1 MCEYRE
7 DEFIIIFETIGE
19 VFERHDGVFH
29 FFSEKCFLQKIIELD
44 LIELTDDKYIDD
56 IIGCFITKV
65 EDRLRDRDEIEI
77 FSSFEKFFYR
87 YHHIIRLQIH
97 ITNLLIYRAIT
108 IHRIEFFLILLIG
121 FQYPEML
128 EIHELTTHSID
139 LFIRITTEFTYEK
152 SSAIFGDR
160 IFDDE
165 FFEEFHAWTRTKKF
179 DEIQVVKSEK
189 STEREV
195 YEKAYEMQDKI
206 DFSLIRALSR
216 EWFFISPRFF
226 SISGYT
232 RRMSNLNPA
241 QRQAVE
247 HIRWPLLINAGAGS
261 GKTHTITER
270 VVSMIREKNID
281 PREIFCVTFT
291 NKAAREMRERIA
303 GKLGINA
310 ETINPFRTQGL
321 PTIGTFHSV
330 AAFFLRMFIDRL
342 GYGKDFVIYDAD
354 DCLRTIKSIMK
365 SQNIDEKEFN
375 PRSIQGMISN
385 AKWAGLTPI
394 EYSASVD
401 SYFGSV
407 VLEVYKAYVGK
418 MRKENALDFDDLLLF
433 FRSILEYEEVR
444 EYFHGRFEYFM
455 VDEYQDT
462 NALQYDIIRILASKS
477 RNLCVVWDD
486 WQGIYSWRGA
496 DIKNILSFQKDYPD
510 ALIINLE
517 ENYRSTKV
525 IIEAANTVIKNNTNQ
540 MEKTLFTSNPE
551 GEKIILL
558 EWLDE
563 KHEAELITTTIREK
577 KESFDILTYA
587 HFAILYRTNGQ
598 SRLIEES
605 LIRKNIPYRIYGG
618 VKFYERKEIK
628 DILAYIRLI
637 YNPLDSLSLKR
648 IINVPSRKIGE
659 KSLENLM
666 EIMDREHMNI
676 AQIADE
682 PMIVESLSGIGASG
696 IRSFVSVYKM
706 LRDISRTESI
716 ATLMQAIINRT
727 NYEEYLKSEYTEE
740 ELEGKKE
747 NLDEFMNMASRYD
760 GLLYPENLALFLE
773 DIALI
778 TDQDRKMEDMSKD
791 SEWTV
796 SLMTVHL
803 SKWLE
808 FPHVFIAG
816 AEEGIF
822 PHSRTLMDA
831 REIEEERRLMYV
843 ALTRAKEQIYISRAH
858 ERYTFGNYSANPK
871 SRFVKEI
878 PAEYIYIEEKRW
890 TAQSIFGSGGSGFQ
904 SMNDIFH
911 HTAIPS
917 STPSL
922 RMQKVK
928 NEAGSFSPWDRVE
941 HVQYGIG
948 TIVAI
953 SGAVAD
959 IAFSGAGIKKMNIEI
974 APVKKL

>member
-1 MCEYRE
+1 
-7 DEFIIIFETIGE
+7 
-19 VFERHDGVFH
+19 
-29 FFSEKCFLQKIIELD
+29 
-44 LIELTDDKYIDD
+44 
-56 IIGCFITKV
+56 
-65 EDRLRDRDEIEI
+65 
-77 FSSFEKFFYR
+77 
-87 YHHIIRLQIH
+87 
-97 ITNLLIYRAIT
+97 
-108 IHRIEFFLILLIG
+108 
-121 FQYPEML
+121 
-128 EIHELTTHSID
+128 
-139 LFIRITTEFTYEK
+139 
-152 SSAIFGDR
+152 
-160 IFDDE
+160 
-165 FFEEFHAWTRTKKF
+165 
-179 DEIQVVKSEK
+179 
-189 STEREV
+189 
-195 YEKAYEMQDKI
+195 
-206 DFSLIRALSR
+206 
-216 EWFFISPRFF
+216 
-226 SISGYT
+226 
-232 RRMSNLNPA
+232 MSWLNPA

-247 HIRWPLLINAGAGS
+247 YIHWPLLINAGAGS

-270 VVSMIREKNID
+270 VVSMIREKGID
-281 PREIFCVTFT
+281 PRSIFCVTFT

-303 GKLGINA
+303 TKLGIHA
-310 ETINPFRTQGL
+310 ENINPFRTNGL

-354 DCLRTIKSIMK
+354 DCLRTIKEIMK

-375 PRSIQGMISN
+375 PRSIQGMISG
-385 AKWAGLTPI
+385 AKGEWRGPV

-418 MRKENALDFDDLLLF
+418 MRKENALDFDDLLLL
-433 FRSILEYEEVR
+433 FRAVLEYEEVR

-462 NALQYDIIRILASKS
+462 NTLQYEIIRILASKS

-496 DIKNILSFQKDYPD
+496 DISNILNFKKDYKD
-510 ALIINLE
+510 ALVINLE
-517 ENYRSTKV
+517 ENYRSTKI
-525 IIEAANTVIKNNTNQ
+525 IIEAANAVIKNNTNQ
-540 MEKTLFTSNPE
+540 MDKTLFTSNPE
-551 GEKIILL
+551 GEKIIML

-563 KHEAELITTTIREK
+563 KHEAELITSSIRDKKEADTEK
-577 KESFDILTYA
+577 KYA
-587 HFAILYRTNGQ
+587 HFAVLYRTNGQ

-605 LIRKNIPYRIYGG
+605 LIRKNIPYRIYWG

-628 DILAYIRLI
+628 DVLAYIRLI

-659 KSLENLM
+659 KSLENLI

-682 PMIVESLSGIGASG
+682 PMIVESLSGIGANG
-696 IRSFVSVYKM
+696 IRSFVSVYKI
-706 LRDISRTESI
+706 LRDLSKTESI

-740 ELEGKKE
+740 ELESKKE

-760 GLLYPENLALFLE
+760 GLIYPENLALFLE

-778 TDQDRKMEDMSKD
+778 TDQDRKNEDTSEN

-816 AEEGIF
+816 AEDGIF

-878 PAEYIYIEEKRW
+878 PTEYIHIEEKRG
-890 TAQSIFGSGGSGFQ
+890 TAQSIFGGGGSGFQ
-904 SMNDIFH
+904 SMNDIFKS
-911 HTAIPS
+911 TSSPS
-917 STPSL
+917 LWTPS
-922 RMQKVK
+922 RVTKVK
-928 NEAGSFSPWDRVE
+928 NEATNFALWDRVE
-941 HVQYGIG
+941 HVQYGVG

-959 IAFSGAGIKKMNIEI
+959 IAFSGTGIKKMNIEI
-974 APVKKL
+974 APVKKI